1 MIKKEILFDNIHKL
15 NTKLDYF
22 VVVEVARY
30 TDNVRGFIQNNKR
43 FELIRWKLIANENA
57 LLDFINTSKDNTR
70 VYIIPVPV
78 QKTIIDD
85 LDVTPEKSWD
95 NIHYYCKHKFWN
107 IDVDCTDEDI
117 LTYIT
122 SSLNEADIK
131 YEIFNSKRGFS
142 IVVNDSDKLYPILND
157 IRSSFKIKSWLCRPV
172 LLKYPKVS
180 FVE

>member
-15 NTKLDYF
+15 NIKLDYF

-30 TDNVRGFIQNNKR
+30 TDNVRDFIQNNQR
-43 FELIRWKLIANENA
+43 FELTRWKLITNENS

-78 QKTIIDD
+78 HKTIIDD
-85 LDVTPEKSWD
+85 LNETSEKSWD

-107 IDVDCTDEDI
+107 IDVDCTDENI
-117 LTYIT
+117 LTYII
-122 SSLNEADIK
+122 SSLNEAGIK

-142 IVVNDSDKLYPILND
+142 IIVNDSDKLYPILNT
-157 IRSSFKIKSWLCRPV
+157 IRHSFKIKSWLCRPI
-172 LLKYPKVS
+172 LLKYPKVL
-180 FVE
+180 FTE